1 MTDQHHPNT
10 AHDAAHDAAHTDD
23 TSTHH
28 ELDQAQSE
36 ETVKLDQDV
45 ASNEREDRRQ
55 TTLKPRA
62 NLYASED
69 GWLLI
74 AALPQADPSQTTL
87 DTEGTTLKL
96 SAPRLEGGVYKRTLR
111 FPRDTVWGDLKA
123 RWEGDLLYVELPRA
137 TPERRSVSIS

>member
-1 MTDQHHPNT
+1 MTDQDQPNT
-10 AHDAAHDAAHTDD
+10 AHDTAHTGDP
-23 TSTHH
+23 STHH
-28 ELDQAQSE
+28 ELDQVESK
-36 ETVKLDQDV
+36 ETVKLDQG
-45 ASNEREDRRQ
+45 AESNERADHRH

-96 SAPRLEGGVYKRTLR
+96 SAPRLEGGVYKRSLR

-123 RWEGDLLYVELPRA
+123 RWEGDLLYIELPRA
-137 TPERRSVSIS
+137 APERRSVSIS